1 MSKTPFS
8 NKCDILS
15 ALWMFYRD
23 EASKNEA
30 WQQFFDY
37 NDVGLPMA
45 YGISEGLVA
54 PGKDGEVEQ
63 MIDETWVMLCNYI
76 DVDFDGKYETID
88 DLFTASPMPPLEQN
102 DE

>member
-15 ALWMFYRD
+15 QLWLFYRED
-23 EASKNEA
+23 ASKNEA

-45 YGISEGLVA
+45 YGLAEKLVA
-54 PGKDGEVEQ
+54 PGDDGEVER
-63 MIDETWVMLCNYI
+63 MIDETWVMLCTYI
-76 DVDFDGKYETID
+76 DVDFDGEYETID
-88 DLFTASPMPPLEQN
+88 DLFAASPMPPLEQD